1 MNNNPVQWKRWI
13 QTGLI
18 LALSGAVAV
27 GCSTTSA
34 SSSQAKSVKTT
45 PAAKQKM
52 EDKTELDA
60 DVVSSTQVNML
71 SKVSGDVKEILKKRG
86 DTVNQGDVVL
96 VLDSVDAARN
106 KEKTDLTLQNL
117 QAQINKTREDISTNR
132 GVLTNTVQKLQIL
145 IADQEKSYNNTR
157 NDYDAGLAT
166 KAQLEKI
173 ETQIKTNRLDL
184 DTAQKQ
190 LANLDATDPLATLRI
205 QQQSTELSLR
215 DIDKTLSDFE
225 VKAPISGVLTD
236 LFPEQGITVQAGY
249 VAGVIQQL
257 NPIKVHADI
266 TESSMKYIQGKTTIP
281 FVTQG
286 SNAPMTG
293 TITYLADVMS
303 PQSKT
308 YVLEL
313 SVPNPDQKLK
323 SGMRVKLQLGGGS
336 TQDVVTIPTASIVKE
351 GNDNYVFVAA
361 NDQAEKRKVT
371 LGRVADTNREVTDG
385 IKDGEQVIVSGTQD
399 LKDKDKIELR
409 K

>member
-18 LALSGAVAV
+18 LAISGAVAV

-132 GVLTNTVQKLQIL
+132 GVLTNTVQKLEIL

-286 SNAPMTG
+286 GNASMTG

-385 IKDGEQVIVSGTQD
+385 IKEGEQVIVSGTQD